1 MDLPKSG
8 FFSTLFSAFLRPF
21 IRALDKGAAPT
32 YGGELPL
39 PGLRQPVEVFW
50 DRYAIPHVSATDE
63 HDLFFAQG
71 YLHAQERLWQM
82 EMNRRFLCGRM
93 AEIFGDFAL
102 PWREISSQ
110 FRGRTCA
117 DFDYF
122 VRLIGIRAAAVDSLD
137 ILPEEDQLR
146 LRSYCLGVN
155 RYIERCGKH
164 LPWEFRLLRHEPEP
178 WQPEDTLTIGKGF
191 AFLLSTALYT
201 RLNFIAVAAKLAD
214 EPDKLRALVPR
225 YPEDAPVTARAIW
238 DGARGAWQFTSGIL
252 SASDWHPAGS
262 GSNSWAIA
270 PDRSTTGRAILC
282 NDPHLR
288 MTLPSVWYL
297 MHLKAAPGAAQTVDY
312 DVWGASIPGVPCI
325 QIGHNPYIAWGIT
338 AAICDDVE
346 IYREK
351 LHRLEPD
358 LYLVDDR
365 WEKLQTRRELISI
378 RGKTPLEKI
387 IRKSRHGPAISDFGE
402 SPAGEEILTARWTA
416 HERSQE
422 LRSVYGINCARDWH
436 GFRQSLR
443 EHSAPS
449 LNFVYADREGNIG
462 YTLAGKIPRRAT
474 VPSLLPVA
482 GWETSND
489 WLGHIPFEELPRL
502 YNPPEGF
509 IVNAN
514 NRITD
519 AAYPHYLSHFFE
531 PPYRIRRIQELLKAS
546 KTFSAADLAAIQLD
560 SVSLH
565 AKELIA
571 TLENELAQIP
581 DDNRT
586 VKMAANRLL
595 SWDGGCAETSIEAT
609 IFHWFHH
616 RLLVNLLVPTLGEDL
631 YAAYVEILNQC
642 IVPTDN
648 ILRDSNSSWFA
659 GRSRLDLVV
668 LSLRET
674 CAQLEDN
681 FGVNIESWRW
691 GKIHQLHMNHALGRV
706 KILKSLLSIGPI
718 ATPGD
723 EMTVNV
729 GFYRHS
735 NPYAQTVG
743 ASLRFIIDFASPTRA
758 GFVLPTG
765 QSGHPSSAHY
775 ADQTELWLHG
785 ERISVGEV
793 DENSKPLA
801 HRLLLKPHPSGIAPE
816 NASG

>member
-270 PDRSTTGRAILC
+270 PGRSTSRRRMSTDATMWKFTIL
-282 NDPHLR
+282 R
-288 MTLPSVWYL
+288 
-297 MHLKAAPGAAQTVDY
+297 
-312 DVWGASIPGVPCI
+312 
-325 QIGHNPYIAWGIT
+325 
-338 AAICDDVE
+338 
-346 IYREK
+346 
-351 LHRLEPD
+351 
-358 LYLVDDR
+358 
-365 WEKLQTRRELISI
+365 
-378 RGKTPLEKI
+378 
-387 IRKSRHGPAISDFGE
+387 
-402 SPAGEEILTARWTA
+402 SPA
-416 HERSQE
+416 
-422 LRSVYGINCARDWH
+422 
-436 GFRQSLR
+436 
-443 EHSAPS
+443 
-449 LNFVYADREGNIG
+449 
-462 YTLAGKIPRRAT
+462 
-474 VPSLLPVA
+474 
-482 GWETSND
+482 
-489 WLGHIPFEELPRL
+489 
-502 YNPPEGF
+502 
-509 IVNAN
+509 
-514 NRITD
+514 
-519 AAYPHYLSHFFE
+519 
-531 PPYRIRRIQELLKAS
+531 
-546 KTFSAADLAAIQLD
+546 
-560 SVSLH
+560 
-565 AKELIA
+565 
-571 TLENELAQIP
+571 
-581 DDNRT
+581 
-586 VKMAANRLL
+586 
-595 SWDGGCAETSIEAT
+595 
-609 IFHWFHH
+609 
-616 RLLVNLLVPTLGEDL
+616 
-631 YAAYVEILNQC
+631 
-642 IVPTDN
+642 
-648 ILRDSNSSWFA
+648 
-659 GRSRLDLVV
+659 
-668 LSLRET
+668 
-674 CAQLEDN
+674 
-681 FGVNIESWRW
+681 
-691 GKIHQLHMNHALGRV
+691 
-706 KILKSLLSIGPI
+706 
-718 ATPGD
+718 
-723 EMTVNV
+723 
-729 GFYRHS
+729 
-735 NPYAQTVG
+735 
-743 ASLRFIIDFASPTRA
+743 
-758 GFVLPTG
+758 
-765 QSGHPSSAHY
+765 
-775 ADQTELWLHG
+775 
-785 ERISVGEV
+785 
-793 DENSKPLA
+793 
-801 HRLLLKPHPSGIAPE
+801 
-816 NASG
+816 